1 MNKLRWLLVLMGIT
15 IAGVA
20 AFQFYWLR
28 QNYGREKKTLGIKTD
43 VAFRETVMQLQ
54 VENLK
59 LDISGDSLHDQ
70 KFKFFKT
77 DSNQNIRLRFA
88 PREKVISSI
97 NVMRDKIGSQL
108 RKDTQNRKGV
118 MITLNQ
124 RATMSAESDSVVIEK
139 DLKFPGDE
147 KVFHFLY
154 SVDSLQ
160 DSISV
165 KELTAAFAT
174 VLDKQ
179 EINVPFSI
187 TKLDTAEWVMDQT
200 QNTVTVG
207 FANPI
212 SYQLNLGNTF
222 SYLIKKI
229 SLPIL
234 FSFLLLGI
242 TILSFTLLYRNL
254 LKQQR
259 LTALKNEFIG
269 NITHELKTP
278 VATVGVAIEALKNF
292 NAMQDQQRTKEY
304 LDISSLE
311 LQRLSLLVDKVLRL
325 SMFEN
330 KGISLKFEKV
340 DLKTIVDEVIASFK
354 LQLEKNKAEVHVTTE
369 GNTTITGDKLHLMSV
384 IFNLVDNALKY
395 SREEPQ
401 ITIDIKETNEEVV
414 ISIMDNGIGVP
425 KEYREK
431 IFDKFFRVPHGDT
444 HDAKGYGLGLSYVA
458 QVINGHNG
466 NIHVDGE
473 AGRGSVFV
481 ITLPKEQR
489 I

>member
-28 QNYGREKKTLGIKTD
+28 QNYAREKKTLGIKTD

-54 VENLK
+54 VKNLK
-59 LDISGDSLHDQ
+59 LDIASDSLHN
-70 KFKFFKT
+70 KNFNLFKT

-108 RKDTQNRKGV
+108 KRDSQNRKGV

-124 RATMSAESDSVVIEK
+124 TSTMSAESDSMIIERN
-139 DLKFPGDE
+139 LKFPGDE

-154 SVDSLQ
+154 TVDSLQ

-165 KELTAAFAT
+165 KELTAAFT
-174 VLDKQ
+174 KVLDKQ

-187 TKLDTAEWVMDQT
+187 TKLDTAEWIMDHPH
-200 QNTVTVG
+200 NTVTVG

-222 SYLIKKI
+222 PYLIKKI

-234 FSFLLLGI
+234 FSLLLLGI
-242 TILSFTLLYRNL
+242 TILSFTLLYKNL

-330 KGISLKFEKV
+330 KGISLKYERV
-340 DLKTIVDEVIASFK
+340 DLKLIVDEVITSLK
-354 LQLEKNKAEVHVTTE
+354 LQLEKNKANMRVTVE
-369 GNTTITGDKLHLMSV
+369 GDTTVTGDKLHLMSV

-395 SREEPQ
+395 SREDPQ
-401 ITIDIKETNEEVV
+401 IAIDIKETKGEV
-414 ISIMDNGIGVP
+414 IFSIRDNGIGVP

-458 QVINGHNG
+458 QVIKSHKGS
-466 NIHVDGE
+466 IHVNSE
-473 AGRGSVFV
+473 ACNGSVFV
-481 ITLPKEQR
+481 ITLPKEQSV
-489 I
+489 